1 MGATF
6 IPDAL
11 VSSVPFDVPLCYYKM
26 DDGLAI
32 RNVYFYKK
40 RNKYMTKAMEEF
52 LKVSLGKNGAMPVPV
67 PAAERPS
74 ERIHFPFLPGGTGDS
89 NSLLA
94 KRNQRWSLS
103 MSLLLSQPLSYFIC
117 NM

>member
-1 MGATF
+1 MCSRQNYTPNIILKPDQVITAFNMASKGMGATF

-52 LKVSLGKNGAMPVPV
+52 LKVSLGKNGAMPVSV

-74 ERIHFPFLPGGTGDS
+74 GKDHAGRTKE
-89 NSLLA
+89 A
-94 KRNQRWSLS
+94 
-103 MSLLLSQPLSYFIC
+103 
-117 NM
+117 

>member
-1 MGATF
+1 MCSRQNYTPNIILKPDQVITAFNMASKGMGATF

-52 LKVSLGKNGAMPVPV
+52 LKVSLGKNGAMPIPV

-74 ERIHFPFLPGGTGDS
+74 GKDHAGRTKE
-89 NSLLA
+89 A
-94 KRNQRWSLS
+94 
-103 MSLLLSQPLSYFIC
+103 
-117 NM
+117 

>member
-1 MGATF
+1 MCSRQNYTPNIILKPDQVITAFNMASKGMGATF

-52 LKVSLGKNGAMPVPV
+52 LKVSLGKNGPCRFLCLPRSV
-67 PAAERPS
+67 RR
-74 ERIHFPFLPGGTGDS
+74 ERIMRKDKE
-89 NSLLA
+89 A
-94 KRNQRWSLS
+94 
-103 MSLLLSQPLSYFIC
+103 
-117 NM
+117 